1 MRDQLR
7 VSKEVRRS
15 DRGSI
20 GACLGEVI
28 NITKHVYM
36 LTTYNEKWCHE
47 NRHFD
52 DFFCFAC
59 AFAHLPNR

>member
-36 LTTYNEKWCHE
+36 FTTYYEK
-47 NRHFD
+47 
-52 DFFCFAC
+52 
-59 AFAHLPNR
+59 